1 MGCVCCKECCQGGTY
16 DVAGRRIRR
25 QDGEEGE
32 WRVRGQHVLRYAK
45 TKLQLSLCICS
56 LGCLLKY

>member
-1 MGCVCCKECCQGGTY
+1 MYILIYSSLYAIEVSMGCVCCKECCQGGTY

-32 WRVRGQHVLRYAK
+32 WRVRGRHVLR
-45 TKLQLSLCICS
+45 
-56 LGCLLKY
+56 

>member
-32 WRVRGQHVLRYAK
+32 WRVRGQHVLRSVK
-45 TKLQLSLCICS
+45 IKLQLSL
-56 LGCLLKY
+56 YTFTY